1 MSLANPHRDRS
12 LWQLPEVLSVETRHA
27 VYREPRIYWVGTEDR
42 RARQAV
48 EFLVR
53 TSAGLPIRALSPVL
67 LVGDV
72 PVGECR
78 QEGKNLYRYFAF
90 EVERLQPGAPIS
102 LGWPNRPR
110 PRRATSFHYQPD
122 RPPVS

>member
-1 MSLANPHRDRS
+1 MQPQGRRN
-12 LWQLPEVLSVETRHA
+12 LWQLPRMLGVESKRVT
-27 VYREPRIYWVGTEDR
+27 YREPRVYWDGPKPK
-42 RARQAV
+42 RASQAV

-78 QEGKNLYRYFAF
+78 QAGKNLYRYFAYD
-90 EVERLQPGAPIS
+90 VERLRPGAPIS
-102 LGWPNRPR
+102 LGWPKLPKLRV
-110 PRRATSFHYQPD
+110 ATPFRYQPD
-122 RPPVS
+122 RPPLA